1 MDLWE
6 IAKSV
11 GSGLLQT
18 ALPGVGTL
26 IVNSI
31 NDELPEDSKLPVT
44 ATGEDAIAAIK
55 GLPPERRADLM
66 DRQFDVDITEI
77 KESHSTV
84 RTMLES
90 DAANPHTTR
99 PKIAY
104 QAFQVVGTTTIITIS
119 LWAYAVATSNDKMVK
134 TVMDGWP
141 FVLGVV
147 APLVILLHA
156 YFGVLKQEH
165 KNRLDAAGGMSTDP
179 STNQSA
185 IMGKIAK
192 LLNRS

>member
-1 MDLWE
+1 MKLWN
-6 IAKSV
+6 IVKTV
-11 GSGLLQT
+11 GTGLISAAVPGAGLLIG
-18 ALPGVGTL
+18 AVNEFLP
-26 IVNSI
+26 
-31 NDELPEDSKLPVT
+31 DDKKLPST
-44 ATGEDAIAAIK
+44 ATGTDLSNAVES
-55 GLPPERRADLM
+55 LPAEQRASLM
-66 DRQFDVDITEI
+66 EKEFDVEITEI

-165 KNRLDAAGGMSTDP
+165 KNRLDAAGGMPTDP
-179 STNQSA
+179 SANQSA

>member
-66 DRQFDVDITEI
+66 DRQFDVDIAQI

-90 DAANPHTTR
+90 DAASPHTTR

-104 QAFQVVGTTTIITIS
+104 QAFQVVGTTTLITIS
-119 LWAYAVATSNDKMVK
+119 LWAYAVATGNDKMVK

-165 KNRLDAAGGMSTDP
+165 KNRLDAAGGMPTDP

>member
-1 MDLWE
+1 MKLWD
-6 IAKSV
+6 IVKTV
-11 GSGLLQT
+11 GTGLISAAVPGAGLLIG
-18 ALPGVGTL
+18 AVNEFLP
-26 IVNSI
+26 
-31 NDELPEDSKLPVT
+31 DDKKLPPT
-44 ATGEDAIAAIK
+44 ATGTDLSNAVES
-55 GLPPERRADLM
+55 LPAEQRGKLM
-66 DRQFDVDITEI
+66 EKEFDVEITEI

-104 QAFQVVGTTTIITIS
+104 QAFQIVAITTFIIIS

-134 TVMDGWP
+134 TIMDGWP
-141 FVLGVV
+141 FVVGAT
-147 APLVILLHA
+147 APFVTLLHA

-165 KNRLDAAGGMSTDP
+165 KNRLDAAGGRPTDST
-179 STNQSA
+179 TNQSA

-192 LLNRS
+192 LLKRS